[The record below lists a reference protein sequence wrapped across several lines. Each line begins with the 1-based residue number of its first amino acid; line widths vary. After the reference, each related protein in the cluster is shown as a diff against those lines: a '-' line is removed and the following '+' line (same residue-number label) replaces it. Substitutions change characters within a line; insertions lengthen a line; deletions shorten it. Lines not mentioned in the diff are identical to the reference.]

1 MQISRTMKY
10 ELEDIEFAI
19 TLLSSP
25 RKLDKEKVEEWLA
38 DSRRMELLENCALLR
53 EHYSSA
59 DFSRLKQGEK
69 IRLMRKIRASRRRKL
84 YWLSAAASIMV
95 VFSLSLFLW
104 INGEDSGQKNTGVP
118 DPQRKGQVELILS
131 SGERMVLGTDSL
143 RLGDRV
149 EAGMLRD
156 SLRKLS
162 YLQAPAGQ
170 DGQEEIFNT
179 LVIPIGG
186 LYELELS
193 DGTRVWLNSVSQLR
207 YPVQFTGKER
217 KVYLSGEA
225 YFDVKTDSLR
235 PFIVESGGMNVRVYG
250 TEFNVTA
257 YRDEKLR
264 TTLVQG
270 KVGIKVDG
278 EKELLLRPGQMAE
291 YDAQT
296 KHLEVQEVNAYLYTA
311 WKEGT
316 FAFKDET
323 IEEIMGRLSR
333 WYDLNVFYA
342 NEEVKK
348 QLYDGI
354 IPQVKDFEDVLR
366 MIEGTAT
373 IHFEIKGN
381 TVIVR

>member
-1 MQISRTMKY
+1 MKY

-25 RKLDKEKVEEWLA
+25 QELDKEKVEEWLA
-38 DSRRMELLENCALLR
+38 DSRRRELLENCALLR

-69 IRLMRKIRASRRRKL
+69 MRLMRKIRASRRRKL

-104 INGEDSGQKNTGVP
+104 INREDSGQKNTGVP
-118 DPQRKGQVELILS
+118 APQRKGQVELILS

-143 RLGDRV
+143 RLGNWVD
-149 EAGMLRD
+149 
-156 SLRKLS
+156 
-162 YLQAPAGQ
+162 
-170 DGQEEIFNT
+170 FNT
-179 LVIPIGG
+179 LVIPVGG

-235 PFIVESGGMNVRVYG
+235 PFVVESGGMNVRVYG

-291 YDAQT
+291 YDVQT
-296 KHLEVQEVNAYLYTA
+296 KHLEVQEVNTYLYTA

-354 IPQVKDFEDVLR
+354 IPQVKDFEDILR

>member
-1 MQISRTMKY
+1 MKY

-104 INGEDSGQKNTGVP
+104 INGEDSGQKNTGVLA
-118 DPQRKGQVELILS
+118 PQRKGQVELILS

-143 RLGDRV
+143 RLGNRV
-149 EAGMLRD
+149 EAGMLKD

-179 LVIPIGG
+179 LVIPVGG

-235 PFIVESGGMNVRVYG
+235 PFVVESEGMDVRVYG

-296 KHLEVQEVNAYLYTA
+296 KHLEVQEVNTYLYTA
-311 WKEGT
+311 WIEGT

>member
-1 MQISRTMKY
+1 MKY

-25 RKLDKEKVEEWLA
+25 RKRDKEKVEEWLA

-118 DPQRKGQVELILS
+118 APQRKGQVELILS

-143 RLGDRV
+143 RLGNRV
-149 EAGMLRD
+149 EAGMLKD

-179 LVIPIGG
+179 LVIPVGG

-235 PFIVESGGMNVRVYG
+235 PFVVESEGMDVRVYG

-257 YRDEKLR
+257 YQDEKLR

-296 KHLEVQEVNAYLYTA
+296 KHLEVQEVNTYLYTA
-311 WKEGT
+311 WIEGT

-366 MIEGTAT
+366 IIEGTAT

>member
-1 MQISRTMKY
+1 MKY

-104 INGEDSGQKNTGVP
+104 INGEDSGQKNTGVLA
-118 DPQRKGQVELILS
+118 PQRKGQVELILS

-143 RLGDRV
+143 RLGNRV
-149 EAGMLRD
+149 EAGMLKD

-179 LVIPIGG
+179 LVIPVGG

-207 YPVQFTGKER
+207 YPVQFAGKER

-235 PFIVESGGMNVRVYG
+235 PFVVESGGMNVRVYG

-296 KHLEVQEVNAYLYTA
+296 KHLEVQEVNTYLYTA
-311 WKEGT
+311 WIEGT

>member
-1 MQISRTMKY
+1 MKY

-25 RKLDKEKVEEWLA
+25 QELDKEKVEEWLA
-38 DSRRMELLENCALLR
+38 DSRRRELLENCALLR

-104 INGEDSGQKNTGVP
+104 INGEDSGQKNTEVP
-118 DPQRKGQVELILS
+118 APQRKGQVELILS

-143 RLGDRV
+143 RLGNRV

-179 LVIPIGG
+179 LVIPVGG

-235 PFIVESGGMNVRVYG
+235 PFVVESGGMNVRVYG

-296 KHLEVQEVNAYLYTA
+296 KHLEVQEVNTYLYTA
-311 WKEGT
+311 WIEGT

>member
-1 MQISRTMKY
+1 MKY

-104 INGEDSGQKNTGVP
+104 INGEDSGQKNTGVSA
-118 DPQRKGQVELILS
+118 PQRKGQVELILS

-179 LVIPIGG
+179 LVIPVGG

>member
-1 MQISRTMKY
+1 MKY

-118 DPQRKGQVELILS
+118 APQRKGQVELILS

-179 LVIPIGG
+179 LVIPVGG

-207 YPVQFTGKER
+207 YPVQFAGKER

>member
-1 MQISRTMKY
+1 MKY

-53 EHYSSA
+53 EHYSFA

-118 DPQRKGQVELILS
+118 APQRKGQVELILS

-143 RLGDRV
+143 RLGNRV
-149 EAGMLRD
+149 EAGMLKD

-179 LVIPIGG
+179 LVIPVGG

-235 PFIVESGGMNVRVYG
+235 PFVVESEGMDVRVYG

-257 YRDEKLR
+257 YQDEKLR

-296 KHLEVQEVNAYLYTA
+296 KHLEVQEVNTYLYTA
-311 WKEGT
+311 WIEGT

>member
-1 MQISRTMKY
+1 MKY

-38 DSRRMELLENCALLR
+38 DSRRRELLENCALLR

-118 DPQRKGQVELILS
+118 APQRKGQVELILS

-143 RLGDRV
+143 RLGNRV
-149 EAGMLRD
+149 EAGMLKD

-179 LVIPIGG
+179 LVIPVGG

-207 YPVQFTGKER
+207 YPVQFMGKER

-235 PFIVESGGMNVRVYG
+235 PFVVESEGMDVRVYG

-296 KHLEVQEVNAYLYTA
+296 KHLEVQEVNTYLYTA
-311 WKEGT
+311 WIEGT

>member
-1 MQISRTMKY
+1 MKY

-59 DFSRLKQGEK
+59 DFSSLKQGEK

-104 INGEDSGQKNTGVP
+104 INGEDSGQKNTGVSA
-118 DPQRKGQVELILS
+118 PQRKGQVELILS

-179 LVIPIGG
+179 LVIPVGG

>member
-1 MQISRTMKY
+1 MKY

-104 INGEDSGQKNTGVP
+104 INGEDSGQKNTGVLA
-118 DPQRKGQVELILS
+118 PQRKGQVELILS

-179 LVIPIGG
+179 LVIPVGG

-235 PFIVESGGMNVRVYG
+235 PFVVESGGMNVRVYG

-296 KHLEVQEVNAYLYTA
+296 KHLEVQEVNTYLYTA
-311 WKEGT
+311 WIEGT

>member
-1 MQISRTMKY
+1 MKY

-25 RKLDKEKVEEWLA
+25 GKLDKEKVEEWLA

-84 YWLSAAASIMV
+84 YWFSAAASIMV

-104 INGEDSGQKNTGVP
+104 ISGEDSGQKNTGVP
-118 DPQRKGQVELILS
+118 APQRKGQVELILS

-149 EAGMLRD
+149 EAGMLKD

-162 YLQAPAGQ
+162 YLQAPVGQ
-170 DGQEEIFNT
+170 GGQEEIFNT
-179 LVIPIGG
+179 LVIPVGG

-193 DGTRVWLNSVSQLR
+193 DGTRVWLNSVSRLR
-207 YPVQFTGKER
+207 YPVQFTRKER

-225 YFDVKTDSLR
+225 YFDVRTDSLR
-235 PFIVESGGMNVRVYG
+235 PFIVESEGMNVRVYG

-270 KVGIKVDG
+270 KVGIKVDEG
-278 EKELLLRPGQMAE
+278 RELILRPGQMVE

-316 FAFKDET
+316 FAFKNET
-323 IEEIMGRLSR
+323 IEEIMGRLAR

>member
-1 MQISRTMKY
+1 MKY

-104 INGEDSGQKNTGVP
+104 INGEDSGQKNTGVLA
-118 DPQRKGQVELILS
+118 PQRKGQVELILS

-143 RLGDRV
+143 RLGNRV
-149 EAGMLRD
+149 EAGMLKD

-179 LVIPIGG
+179 LVIPVGG

-235 PFIVESGGMNVRVYG
+235 PFVVESGGMNVRVYG

-257 YRDEKLR
+257 YREEKLR

-296 KHLEVQEVNAYLYTA
+296 KHLEVQEVNTYLYTA
-311 WKEGT
+311 WIEGT

>member
-1 MQISRTMKY
+1 MKY

-25 RKLDKEKVEEWLA
+25 QELDKEKVEEWLA
-38 DSRRMELLENCALLR
+38 DSRRRELLENCALLR

-69 IRLMRKIRASRRRKL
+69 IRLMRKIRASWRRKL

-104 INGEDSGQKNTGVP
+104 INREDSGQKNTGVP
-118 DPQRKGQVELILS
+118 APQRKGQVELILS

-143 RLGDRV
+143 RLGNRV
-149 EAGMLRD
+149 EAGMLKD

-179 LVIPIGG
+179 LVIPVGG

-217 KVYLSGEA
+217 KVYLFGEA

-235 PFIVESGGMNVRVYG
+235 PFVVESEGMDVRVYG

-296 KHLEVQEVNAYLYTA
+296 KHLEVQEVNTYLYTA
-311 WKEGT
+311 WIEGT

>member
-1 MQISRTMKY
+1 MKY

-118 DPQRKGQVELILS
+118 APQRKGQVELILS

-143 RLGDRV
+143 RLGNRV
-149 EAGMLRD
+149 EAGMLKD

-179 LVIPIGG
+179 LVIPVGG

-235 PFIVESGGMNVRVYG
+235 PFVVESEGMDVRVYG

-257 YRDEKLR
+257 YQDEKLR

-296 KHLEVQEVNAYLYTA
+296 KHLEVQEVNTYLYTA
-311 WKEGT
+311 WIEGT

>member
-1 MQISRTMKY
+1 MKY

-53 EHYSSA
+53 EHYSFA

-104 INGEDSGQKNTGVP
+104 INGEDSGQKNTGVLA
-118 DPQRKGQVELILS
+118 PQRKGQVELILS

-143 RLGDRV
+143 RLGNRV
-149 EAGMLRD
+149 EAGMLKD

-179 LVIPIGG
+179 LVIPVGG

-235 PFIVESGGMNVRVYG
+235 PFVVESEGMDVRVYG

-296 KHLEVQEVNAYLYTA
+296 KHLEVQEVNTYLYTA
-311 WKEGT
+311 WIEGT

>member
-1 MQISRTMKY
+1 MKY

-25 RKLDKEKVEEWLA
+25 QELDKEKVEEWLA
-38 DSRRMELLENCALLR
+38 DSRRRELLENCALLR

-69 IRLMRKIRASRRRKL
+69 MRLMRKIRASRRRKL

-104 INGEDSGQKNTGVP
+104 INREDSGQKNTGVP
-118 DPQRKGQVELILS
+118 APQRKGQVELILS

-143 RLGDRV
+143 RLGNRV
-149 EAGMLRD
+149 ETGMLKD

-179 LVIPIGG
+179 LVIPVGG

-207 YPVQFTGKER
+207 YPVQFAGNER

-225 YFDVKTDSLR
+225 YFDVQRDTTR
-235 PFIVESGGMNVRVYG
+235 PFIVSSDGMDVRVYG

-257 YRDEKLR
+257 YEGEPLR
-264 TTLVQG
+264 TVLVNG
-270 KVGIKVDG
+270 KVGMQARSSEEIFLHPG
-278 EKELLLRPGQMAE
+278 EMGKYHAE
-291 YDAQT
+291 AQ
-296 KHLEVQEVNAYLYTA
+296 KIEVQAVNTRLYTA
-311 WKEGT
+311 WKDGT
-316 FAFKDET
+316 FAFNNET
-323 IEEIMGRLSR
+323 IEQIMGRLSR

-342 NEEVKK
+342 NEEVKS
-348 QLYDGI
+348 QVFDGI
-354 IPQVKDFEDVLR
+354 IPQVNNVGDILHL
-366 MIEGTAT
+366 IEGTAT
-373 IHFEIKGN
+373 VRFELKGN
-381 TVIVR
+381 TVVVK

>member
-1 MQISRTMKY
+1 MKY

-53 EHYSSA
+53 EHYSFA

-118 DPQRKGQVELILS
+118 APQRKGQVELILS

-143 RLGDRV
+143 RLGNRV
-149 EAGMLRD
+149 EAGMLKD

-179 LVIPIGG
+179 LVIPVGG

-207 YPVQFTGKER
+207 YPVQFMGKER

-235 PFIVESGGMNVRVYG
+235 PFVVESEGMDVRVYG

-257 YRDEKLR
+257 YQDEKLR

-296 KHLEVQEVNAYLYTA
+296 KHLEVQEVNTYLYTA
-311 WKEGT
+311 WIEGT

>member
-1 MQISRTMKY
+1 MKY

-118 DPQRKGQVELILS
+118 APQRKGQVELILS

-162 YLQAPAGQ
+162 YFQAPAGQ

-179 LVIPIGG
+179 LVIPVGG

>member
-1 MQISRTMKY
+1 MKY

-25 RKLDKEKVEEWLA
+25 QELDKEKVEEWLA
-38 DSRRMELLENCALLR
+38 DSRRRELLENCALLR

-69 IRLMRKIRASRRRKL
+69 MRLMRKIRASRRRKL
-84 YWLSAAASIMV
+84 YWLSAAASVMLI
-95 VFSLSLFLW
+95 FSLALFLW
-104 INGEDSGQKNTGVP
+104 MNSGAFRAKNTGEPVA
-118 DPQRKGQVELILS
+118 QKKGQVELILS

-143 RLGDRV
+143 RLGDRE
-149 EAGMLRD
+149 EAGIL
-156 SLRKLS
+156 K
-162 YLQAPAGQ
+162 
-170 DGQEEIFNT
+170 
-179 LVIPIGG
+179 
-186 LYELELS
+186 

-207 YPVQFTGKER
+207 YPVQFMGKER

-296 KHLEVQEVNAYLYTA
+296 KHLEVQEVNTYLYTA

>member
-1 MQISRTMKY
+1 MKY

-53 EHYSSA
+53 EHYSFA

-118 DPQRKGQVELILS
+118 APQRKGQVELILS

-179 LVIPIGG
+179 LVIPVGG

-235 PFIVESGGMNVRVYG
+235 PFVVESGGMNVRVYG
-250 TEFNVTA
+250 TEFNVMA

-296 KHLEVQEVNAYLYTA
+296 KHLEVQEVNTYLYTA

>member
-1 MQISRTMKY
+1 MKY

-69 IRLMRKIRASRRRKL
+69 IRLMRKIRASWRRKL

-118 DPQRKGQVELILS
+118 APQRKGQVELILS

-143 RLGDRV
+143 RLGNRV
-149 EAGMLRD
+149 EAGMLKD

-179 LVIPIGG
+179 LVIPVGG

-235 PFIVESGGMNVRVYG
+235 PFVVESEGMDVRVYG

-296 KHLEVQEVNAYLYTA
+296 KHLEVQEVNTYLYTA
-311 WKEGT
+311 WIEGT

>member
-1 MQISRTMKY
+1 MKY

-53 EHYSSA
+53 EYYSSA

-69 IRLMRKIRASRRRKL
+69 MRLMRKIRASRRRKL

-104 INGEDSGQKNTGVP
+104 INGEDSGQKNTGVLA
-118 DPQRKGQVELILS
+118 PQRKGQVELILS

-143 RLGDRV
+143 RLGNRV
-149 EAGMLRD
+149 EAGMLKD

-179 LVIPIGG
+179 LVIPVGG

-207 YPVQFTGKER
+207 YPVQFAGKER

-235 PFIVESGGMNVRVYG
+235 PFVVESGGMNVRVYG

-296 KHLEVQEVNAYLYTA
+296 KHLEVQEVNTYLYTA
-311 WKEGT
+311 WIEGT

>member
-1 MQISRTMKY
+1 MKY

-118 DPQRKGQVELILS
+118 APQRKGQVELILS

-143 RLGDRV
+143 RLGNRV

-179 LVIPIGG
+179 LVIPVGG

-207 YPVQFTGKER
+207 YPVQFAGKER

>member
-1 MQISRTMKY
+1 M
-10 ELEDIEFAI
+10 
-19 TLLSSP
+19 
-25 RKLDKEKVEEWLA
+25 
-38 DSRRMELLENCALLR
+38 
-53 EHYSSA
+53 
-59 DFSRLKQGEK
+59 
-69 IRLMRKIRASRRRKL
+69 
-84 YWLSAAASIMV
+84 
-95 VFSLSLFLW
+95 
-104 INGEDSGQKNTGVP
+104 
-118 DPQRKGQVELILS
+118 
-131 SGERMVLGTDSL
+131 
-143 RLGDRV
+143 
-149 EAGMLRD
+149 
-156 SLRKLS
+156 
-162 YLQAPAGQ
+162 
-170 DGQEEIFNT
+170 
-179 LVIPIGG
+179 
-186 LYELELS
+186 
-193 DGTRVWLNSVSQLR
+193 WLNSVSQLR

-235 PFIVESGGMNVRVYG
+235 PFVVESEGMDVRVYG

-257 YRDEKLR
+257 YQDEKLR

-296 KHLEVQEVNAYLYTA
+296 KHLEVQEVNTYLYTA
-311 WKEGT
+311 WIEGT

-354 IPQVKDFEDVLR
+354 IPQVKDFEDILR

>member
-1 MQISRTMKY
+1 MKY

-118 DPQRKGQVELILS
+118 APQRKGQVELILS

-143 RLGDRV
+143 RLGNRV

-179 LVIPIGG
+179 LVIPVGG

-296 KHLEVQEVNAYLYTA
+296 KHLEVQEGNTYLYTA

-354 IPQVKDFEDVLR
+354 IPQVKDFEDILR

>member
-1 MQISRTMKY
+1 MKY

-69 IRLMRKIRASRRRKL
+69 IRLMRKIRASWRRKL

-118 DPQRKGQVELILS
+118 APQRKGQVELILS

-143 RLGDRV
+143 RLGNRV
-149 EAGMLRD
+149 EAGMLKD

-179 LVIPIGG
+179 LVIPVGG

-217 KVYLSGEA
+217 KVYLFGEA
-225 YFDVKTDSLR
+225 YFDVRTDSLR
-235 PFIVESGGMNVRVYG
+235 PFVVESGGMNVRVYG

-296 KHLEVQEVNAYLYTA
+296 KHLEVQEVNTYLYTA
-311 WKEGT
+311 WIEGT

>member
-1 MQISRTMKY
+1 MKY

-25 RKLDKEKVEEWLA
+25 RKRDKEKVEEWLA

-104 INGEDSGQKNTGVP
+104 INGEDSGQKNTGVLA
-118 DPQRKGQVELILS
+118 PQRKGQVELILS

-143 RLGDRV
+143 RLGNRV
-149 EAGMLRD
+149 EAGMLKD

-179 LVIPIGG
+179 LVIPVGG

-235 PFIVESGGMNVRVYG
+235 PFVVESEGMDVRVYG

-257 YRDEKLR
+257 YQDEKLR

-296 KHLEVQEVNAYLYTA
+296 KHLEVQEVNTYLYTA
-311 WKEGT
+311 WIEGT

-366 MIEGTAT
+366 IIEGTAT

>member
-1 MQISRTMKY
+1 MKY

-118 DPQRKGQVELILS
+118 APQRKGQVELILS

-143 RLGDRV
+143 RLGNRV
-149 EAGMLRD
+149 EAGMLKD

-179 LVIPIGG
+179 LVIPVGG

-235 PFIVESGGMNVRVYG
+235 PFVVESGGMNVRVYG

-296 KHLEVQEVNAYLYTA
+296 KHLEVQEVNTYLYTA
-311 WKEGT
+311 WIEGT